1 MANYD
6 DLGEGRDLEAERIR
20 REQRP
25 RPPYDPLFAP
35 WDPPDEAAP
44 GESHDALSSADVSF
58 ETDDLFWDTPSD
70 VVFEADRLSAD
81 IPAAYPDRTQ
91 PAYEQ
96 RLAELQRRL
105 RDQTVTVPRSEHRW
119 TVTARE
125 LVETLLLALLIFM
138 AVRASFQNFRVE
150 GSSMQPSLENG
161 EYLIVN
167 KLAYASI
174 DFGFL
179 NWLPFI
185 DADEPT
191 DLWGN
196 PERGDVIVFRAPT
209 NPNRDFIKRIIG
221 MPGDTVAID
230 SSTGAVR
237 VNGDLLDEP
246 YIQGRTTCTG
256 RCEHFEIPERD
267 TRDSFAE
274 CGSDACYFVMG
285 DNRQNSS
292 DSRIGWL
299 VPEENIIGKTL
310 ITYWQ
315 DGSPDFNLA
324 PNHSVDFVD
333 EAAASE

>member
-6 DLGEGRDLEAERIR
+6 DLEEELGAEAV
-20 REQRP
+20 RP
-25 RPPYDPLFAP
+25 RRRQPAGRSYDPLFAP
-35 WDPPDEAAP
+35 WDDSPDD
-44 GESHDALSSADVSF
+44 ESPDAIARASSTSDS
-58 ETDDLFWDTPSD
+58 DDLFWDLPAD
-70 VVFEADRLSAD
+70 VVLQPQRAAAAL
-81 IPAAYPDRTQ
+81 PATYPDRTQ
-91 PAYEQ
+91 PTYEQ

-105 RDQTVTVPRSEHRW
+105 RAETVVVPTPQRRW

-138 AVRASFQNFRVE
+138 AVRVSFQNFRVD
-150 GSSMQPSLENG
+150 GRSMQPSLEHG

-179 NWLPFI
+179 DWLPFV
-185 DADEPT
+185 DADGST
-191 DLWGN
+191 NLWGN
-196 PERGDVIVFRAPT
+196 PERGDVVVFHAPT
-209 NPNRDFIKRIIG
+209 SPNRDFIKRIIG
-221 MPGDTVAID
+221 IPGDTVDID
-230 SSTGAVR
+230 RSAGTVR
-237 VNGDLLDEP
+237 VNGDLLNEP
-246 YIQGRTTCTG
+246 YIQGTTTCTG
-256 RCEHFEIPERD
+256 GCTFVIPERD
-267 TRDSFAE
+267 TRDSLAE

-292 DSRIGWL
+292 DSRMGWF

-315 DGSPDFNLA
+315 DGGPDFNAA

-333 EAAASE
+333 EATASE

>member
-1 MANYD
+1 IGG
-6 DLGEGRDLEAERIR
+6 L
-20 REQRP
+20 
-25 RPPYDPLFAP
+25 
-35 WDPPDEAAP
+35 
-44 GESHDALSSADVSF
+44 
-58 ETDDLFWDTPSD
+58 
-70 VVFEADRLSAD
+70 D
-81 IPAAYPDRTQ
+81 ILHATYPDRTQ
-91 PAYEQ
+91 PTYEK

-105 RDQTVTVPRSEHRW
+105 RDQTVTIPSPDRRW

-161 EYLIVN
+161 QYLIVN

-174 DFGFL
+174 DFSFL
-179 NWLPFI
+179 DWLPFV
-185 DADEPT
+185 DGDEPAN
-191 DLWGN
+191 LWGS
-196 PERGDVIVFRAPT
+196 PDRGDIVVFHAPT

-221 MPGDTVAID
+221 LPGDTVEID
-230 SSTGAVR
+230 SNDGSVR
-237 VNGDLLDEP
+237 VNGDLLNEP
-246 YIQGRTTCTG
+246 YIQGRTTCAG
-256 RCEHFEIPERD
+256 RCVFVIPERD
-267 TRDSFAE
+267 TRDSFAD
-274 CGSDACYFVMG
+274 CGSNACYFVMG

-315 DGSPDFNLA
+315 DGSPDFDIA